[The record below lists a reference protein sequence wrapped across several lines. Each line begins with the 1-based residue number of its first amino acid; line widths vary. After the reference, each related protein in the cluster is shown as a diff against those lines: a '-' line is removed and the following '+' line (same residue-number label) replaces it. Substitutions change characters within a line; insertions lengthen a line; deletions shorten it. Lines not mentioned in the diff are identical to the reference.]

1 MVLER
6 AHRGLQAQ
14 PTYSNSTQNHR
25 QEISEGAALLARE
38 KKNKALMESTIKL
51 YLQDI
56 QLNDF

>member
-25 QEISEGAALLARE
+25 QEISKGAALLVRE
-38 KKNKALMESTIKL
+38 KRIKL
-51 YLQDI
+51 
-56 QLNDF
+56 